1 MDKVIYWIPRILSV
15 FFILFL
21 AMFSLDIFEMNLDF
35 WDTLLGLFMHN
46 IPSIILS
53 IILVISWK
61 YEIVGGIAY
70 ILAGLLYI
78 ALLVKASITSG
89 FQIYYLI
96 WIVMISGPAF
106 VVGFFFI
113 LCRFSKKGQLKSIK
127 K

>member
-113 LCRFSKKGQLKSIK
+113 LCWFSKKGQLKSIK